1 MNVTKQSMR
10 GARVEDVQCMLGKGT
25 VIWSDVHGAM
35 VRWDSDNID
44 TFTSWNDLELIEE
57 ES

>member
-1 MNVTKQSMR
+1 MEVTKQTTR
-10 GARVEDVQCMLGKGT
+10 GMRVEDAQCMLGKGT

-44 TFTSWNDLELIEE
+44 TFTRWTDLEEVE
-57 ES
+57 